1 MIKYT
6 IYDDAKDVY
15 LDNLTAKQVIDELNT
30 ILHYEMQ
37 DSDEE
42 EVSNIKDAINGFK
55 MIGYRVAKKM
65 SKGGM
70 TKKRKKVRKVM
81 HEFKEG
87 ELHSGSKSG
96 PIVKD
101 RKQAIA
107 IALSEA
113 GLSKKEKGG
122 WVESLTYDEKVFC
135 KIIAEKMLNVKEEYC
150 EDYDCLKSIDREKM
164 KNAIMSA
171 KEQLSNEGL
180 EVANSTINKL

>member
-15 LDNLTAKQVIDELNT
+15 SDNLTAKQVIDELNT

-65 SKGGM
+65 GKGGM

-87 ELHSGSKSG
+87 KLTSHGRE
-96 PIVKD
+96 VTD
-101 RKQAIA
+101 RKQAVA